1 MELGKHFPASFV
13 DNLHVGGHIRRALW
27 AAQTKKASLKLQS
40 NLTRDKG
47 KRQKIG

>member
-13 DNLHVGGHIRRALW
+13 DNLHVGGHVRRAPR
-27 AAQTKKASLKLQS
+27 AAQRKKATLKLQS